1 MKNKI
6 CSISKISERKTMKTI
21 NIPLPKIGESTTE
34 AKIVEWLKKPG
45 DFIKR
50 DELFAVIGT
59 DKVDSEIF
67 SEYEGTLKEILV
79 KEGEEVSVGTPI
91 CTMEVDDNIEVST
104 VTLSAKRSEAVE
116 VSNKDFSTPL
126 HSAQNDK
133 TQLTPRN
140 SELVSFLSPVV
151 RKMAAENGLSLEDL
165 QKINGTGENGRI
177 RKQDVENFLKPRK
190 QNTSTPF
197 VEEKLQL
204 KVELGEALEPLSK
217 MRKLIAENM
226 EKSWRSIPH
235 VTTFMDVN
243 VTNLVT
249 YREENKEKF
258 LQENAVKLTY
268 THLIMK
274 AVIDAIK
281 VYPTLNSWFNNE
293 ELLEKKN
300 INLGFAAA
308 LPDGNLIVPNIKNA
322 QNLSVVEIAQQ
333 VSEIGTR
340 AKNGKLKPTF
350 AFNIDDTRISN
361 SIQAI
366 ARALYFFEFNKVF
379 LGKIT
384 DYNASLISLD
394 ENNSIEINQ
403 SLENTRKVIERNF
416 NHVEK
421 KGSNQEIFYY
431 QFLEV

>member
-1 MKNKI
+1 
-6 CSISKISERKTMKTI
+6 MKTI

-34 AKIVEWLKKPG
+34 AKIVEWLKKSG
-45 DFIKR
+45 DFIKS

-91 CTMEVDDNIEVST
+91 CTMEVDDSIEVST

-126 HSAQNDK
+126 HSAQNDN
-133 TQLTPRN
+133 TQLTSRSDSYRN
-140 SELVSFLSPVV
+140 SELVSFLSPIV

-190 QNTSTPF
+190 QNTYTPF
-197 VEEKLQL
+197 FEEKLQL
-204 KVELGEALEPLSK
+204 KVELGEMLEPLSK

-226 EKSWRSIPH
+226 EKSWRIIPH

-243 VTNLVT
+243 VTKLVAF
-249 YREENKEKF
+249 REENKEKF

-274 AVIDAIK
+274 AVVDAIK

-308 LPDGNLIVPNIKNA
+308 LHDGNLIVPNIKNA

-340 AKNGKLKPTF
+340 AKNGKLKPDDIQDTTF
-350 AFNIDDTRISN
+350 TVSNTGMFGSESGTPIISRPQVAVLALGNILR
-361 SIQAI
+361 
-366 ARALYFFEFNKVF
+366 RAWIV
-379 LGKIT
+379 
-384 DYNASLISLD
+384 D
-394 ENNSIEINQ
+394 ENGEEKILPQSVMTLSLSYDHRIVDGALASKFLTEIKKNM
-403 SLENTRKVIERNF
+403 ENF
-416 NHVEK
+416 
-421 KGSNQEIFYY
+421 
-431 QFLEV
+431 

>member
-1 MKNKI
+1 
-6 CSISKISERKTMKTI
+6 MKTI

-126 HSAQNDK
+126 HSVQNDK
-133 TQLTPRN
+133 IQLLSRSDSYRN

-190 QNTSTPF
+190 QKTSTPF

-204 KVELGEALEPLSK
+204 KVELGETLEPLSK

-243 VTNLVT
+243 VTKLVA

-268 THLIMK
+268 THVIMK

-293 ELLEKKN
+293 ELLKKKN

-340 AKNGKLKPTF
+340 AKNGKLKPDDIQDTTF
-350 AFNIDDTRISN
+350 TVSNTGMFGSESGTPIISRPQVAVLALGNILRRAWIIEENGEEKILPQSAMTLSLSYDHRI
-361 SIQAI
+361 IDG
-366 ARALYFFEFNKVF
+366 ALASKF
-379 LGKIT
+379 LT
-384 DYNASLISLD
+384 
-394 ENNSIEINQ
+394 EIKKNM
-403 SLENTRKVIERNF
+403 ER
-416 NHVEK
+416 
-421 KGSNQEIFYY
+421 Y
-431 QFLEV
+431 

>member
-1 MKNKI
+1 
-6 CSISKISERKTMKTI
+6 MKTI

-91 CTMEVDDNIEVST
+91 CTMEVDDAVEENSGVILIE
-104 VTLSAKRSEAVE
+104 AKRNEESL
-116 VSNKDFSTPL
+116 KDFSTPL

-133 TQLTPRN
+133 TQLTPRSDSYRN

-151 RKMAAENGLSLEDL
+151 RKMSAENGLSLEDL

-177 RKQDVENFLKPRK
+177 RKQDVENFLKPKK

-197 VEEKLQL
+197 IEEKLQL

-243 VTNLVT
+243 VTKLVA

-274 AVIDAIK
+274 AVVDAIK

-322 QNLSVVEIAQQ
+322 RNLSVVEIAQQ

-340 AKNGKLKPTF
+340 AKNGKLKPDDIQDTTF
-350 AFNIDDTRISN
+350 TVSNTGMFGSESGTPIISRPQVAVLALGNILRKAWIVEENCEEKILPQSVMTLSLSYDHRI
-361 SIQAI
+361 IDG
-366 ARALYFFEFNKVF
+366 ALASKF
-379 LGKIT
+379 LT
-384 DYNASLISLD
+384 
-394 ENNSIEINQ
+394 EIKKNM
-403 SLENTRKVIERNF
+403 ER
-416 NHVEK
+416 
-421 KGSNQEIFYY
+421 Y
-431 QFLEV
+431 

>member
-1 MKNKI
+1 
-6 CSISKISERKTMKTI
+6 MKTI

-34 AKIVEWLKKPG
+34 AKIVEWLKKTG

-67 SEYEGTLKEILV
+67 SEYEGTLKDILV

-91 CTMEVDDNIEVST
+91 CTMEVDDIVEENSGVILNE
-104 VTLSAKRSEAVE
+104 AKRNEESL
-116 VSNKDFSTPL
+116 KDFSTPL

-133 TQLTPRN
+133 TQLTARSDSYRN

-243 VTNLVT
+243 VTKLVAF
-249 YREENKEKF
+249 REENKEKF

-340 AKNGKLKPTF
+340 AKNGKLKPDDIQDTTF
-350 AFNIDDTRISN
+350 TVSNTGMFGSESGTPIISRPQVAVLALGNILRKAWIIEENGEEKTLPQSVMTLSLSYDHRIVDG
-361 SIQAI
+361 
-366 ARALYFFEFNKVF
+366 ALASKF
-379 LGKIT
+379 LTEIKK
-384 DYNASLISLD
+384 NM
-394 ENNSIEINQ
+394 EN
-403 SLENTRKVIERNF
+403 F
-416 NHVEK
+416 
-421 KGSNQEIFYY
+421 
-431 QFLEV
+431 

>member
-1 MKNKI
+1 
-6 CSISKISERKTMKTI
+6 MKTI

-91 CTMEVDDNIEVST
+91 CTMEVDDAVEENSGVILIE
-104 VTLSAKRSEAVE
+104 AKRNEESL
-116 VSNKDFSTPL
+116 KDFSNPL

-133 TQLTPRN
+133 TQLTARN

-197 VEEKLQL
+197 VEKKLQL

-243 VTNLVT
+243 VTKLVS

-274 AVIDAIK
+274 SVIDAIK

-308 LPDGNLIVPNIKNA
+308 LPGGNLIVPNIKNA

-340 AKNGKLKPTF
+340 AKNGKLKPDDIQDTTF
-350 AFNIDDTRISN
+350 TVSNTGMFGSESGTPIISRPQVAVLALGNILRRAWIIEENGEEKILPQSVMTLSLSYDHRIVDG
-361 SIQAI
+361 
-366 ARALYFFEFNKVF
+366 ALASKF
-379 LGKIT
+379 LT
-384 DYNASLISLD
+384 
-394 ENNSIEINQ
+394 EIKRNM
-403 SLENTRKVIERNF
+403 ER
-416 NHVEK
+416 
-421 KGSNQEIFYY
+421 Y
-431 QFLEV
+431 

>member
-1 MKNKI
+1 
-6 CSISKISERKTMKTI
+6 MKTI

-34 AKIVEWLKKPG
+34 AKIVEWLKKTG

-67 SEYEGTLKEILV
+67 SEYEGTLKDILV

-91 CTMEVDDNIEVST
+91 CTMEVDDAVSET
-104 VTLSAKRSEAVE
+104 ITMSAKRSEAVE

-133 TQLTPRN
+133 TQLVSRSDSYRN

-177 RKQDVENFLKPRK
+177 RKQDVENFLKQKK

-235 VTTFMDVN
+235 VTTFMDAN
-243 VTNLVT
+243 VTKLVAF
-249 YREENKEKF
+249 REENKEKF

-274 AVIDAIK
+274 AVVDAIK

-340 AKNGKLKPTF
+340 AKNGKLKPDDIQDTTF
-350 AFNIDDTRISN
+350 TVSNTGMFGSESGTPIISRPQVAVLALGNILR
-361 SIQAI
+361 
-366 ARALYFFEFNKVF
+366 RAWIV
-379 LGKIT
+379 
-384 DYNASLISLD
+384 D
-394 ENNSIEINQ
+394 ENGEEKILPQSGMTLSLSYDHRIVDGALASKFLTEIKKNM
-403 SLENTRKVIERNF
+403 ENF
-416 NHVEK
+416 
-421 KGSNQEIFYY
+421 
-431 QFLEV
+431 

>member
-1 MKNKI
+1 
-6 CSISKISERKTMKTI
+6 MKTI

-91 CTMEVDDNIEVST
+91 CNMEVDDAVSEKVIANNQTPKQSLET
-104 VTLSAKRSEAVE
+104 VSEI
-116 VSNKDFSTPL
+116 
-126 HSAQNDK
+126 QNTK
-133 TQLTPRN
+133 LTPRN
-140 SELVSFLSPVV
+140 SEMVAFLSPVV
-151 RKMAAENGLSLEDL
+151 RKMATENGLSLEDL

-204 KVELGEALEPLSK
+204 KVELGETLEPLSK

-243 VTNLVT
+243 VTKLVA

-274 AVIDAIK
+274 SVIDAIK

-322 QNLSVVEIAQQ
+322 QNLSVIEIAQQ

-340 AKNGKLKPTF
+340 AKIGKLKPDDIQDTTF
-350 AFNIDDTRISN
+350 TVSNTGMFGSESGTPIISRPQVAVLALGNILRRAWIIEENGEEKILPQSVMTLSLSYDHRIIDGALASKFLTEIKKIWSVINAPFYLLIIFFIN
-361 SIQAI
+361 SSFHE
-366 ARALYFFEFNKVF
+366 LF
-379 LGKIT
+379 L
-384 DYNASLISLD
+384 
-394 ENNSIEINQ
+394 
-403 SLENTRKVIERNF
+403 
-416 NHVEK
+416 
-421 KGSNQEIFYY
+421 
-431 QFLEV
+431 

>member
-1 MKNKI
+1 
-6 CSISKISERKTMKTI
+6 MKTI

-91 CTMEVDDNIEVST
+91 CTMEVDDIVEENSGVILNE
-104 VTLSAKRSEAVE
+104 AKRNEESL
-116 VSNKDFSTPL
+116 KDFSTPL

-133 TQLTPRN
+133 TQLTPRSDSYRN

-190 QNTSTPF
+190 QNTYTPF
-197 VEEKLQL
+197 VEKKLQL

-243 VTNLVT
+243 LTKLVA

-274 AVIDAIK
+274 SVIDAIK

-322 QNLSVVEIAQQ
+322 QNLSVIEIAQQ
-333 VSEIGTR
+333 VSEIGTS
-340 AKNGKLKPTF
+340 AKNGKLKPDDIQDTTF
-350 AFNIDDTRISN
+350 TVSNTGMFGSESGTPIISRPQVAVLALGNILRRAWITEENGEEKILPQSVMTLSLSYDHRIVDG
-361 SIQAI
+361 
-366 ARALYFFEFNKVF
+366 ALASKF
-379 LGKIT
+379 LTEIKK
-384 DYNASLISLD
+384 NM
-394 ENNSIEINQ
+394 EN
-403 SLENTRKVIERNF
+403 F
-416 NHVEK
+416 
-421 KGSNQEIFYY
+421 
-431 QFLEV
+431 

>member
-1 MKNKI
+1 
-6 CSISKISERKTMKTI
+6 MKTI

-91 CTMEVDDNIEVST
+91 CTMEVDDAVEENSGVILIE
-104 VTLSAKRSEAVE
+104 AKRNEESL
-116 VSNKDFSTPL
+116 KDFSTPL
-126 HSAQNDK
+126 HSSQNDK

-140 SELVSFLSPVV
+140 SELVSFLSPIV

-177 RKQDVENFLKPRK
+177 RKQDVENFLKPRE
-190 QNTSTPF
+190 QSSSTPF

-243 VTNLVT
+243 VTKLVAF
-249 YREENKEKF
+249 REENKEKF

-322 QNLSVVEIAQQ
+322 QNLSVTEIAQQ

-340 AKNGKLKPTF
+340 AKNGKLKPDDIQDTTF
-350 AFNIDDTRISN
+350 TVSNTGMFGSESGTPIITRPQVAVLALGNILRRAWIIEENGEEKILPQSVMTLSLSYDHRIVDG
-361 SIQAI
+361 
-366 ARALYFFEFNKVF
+366 ALASKF
-379 LGKIT
+379 LT
-384 DYNASLISLD
+384 
-394 ENNSIEINQ
+394 EIKKNM
-403 SLENTRKVIERNF
+403 ER
-416 NHVEK
+416 
-421 KGSNQEIFYY
+421 Y
-431 QFLEV
+431 

>member
-1 MKNKI
+1 
-6 CSISKISERKTMKTI
+6 MKTI

-91 CTMEVDDNIEVST
+91 CTMEVDDAVEENSGVILNE
-104 VTLSAKRSEAVE
+104 AKRNEESL
-116 VSNKDFSTPL
+116 KDFSTPL
-126 HSAQNDK
+126 HSAQNDI

-197 VEEKLQL
+197 VEEKIQL
-204 KVELGEALEPLSK
+204 KVELGETLEPLSK

-243 VTNLVT
+243 VTKLVA

-274 AVIDAIK
+274 AVVDAIK

-308 LPDGNLIVPNIKNA
+308 LPDGNLTVPNIKNA
-322 QNLSVVEIAQQ
+322 QNLSVTEIAQQ

-340 AKNGKLKPTF
+340 AKNGKLKPDDIQDTTF
-350 AFNIDDTRISN
+350 TVSNTGMFGSESGTPIISRPQVAVLALGNILRRAWIIEENGEEKILPQSVMTLSLSYDHRI
-361 SIQAI
+361 IDG
-366 ARALYFFEFNKVF
+366 ALASKF
-379 LGKIT
+379 LT
-384 DYNASLISLD
+384 
-394 ENNSIEINQ
+394 EIKKNM
-403 SLENTRKVIERNF
+403 ER
-416 NHVEK
+416 
-421 KGSNQEIFYY
+421 Y
-431 QFLEV
+431 

>member
-1 MKNKI
+1 
-6 CSISKISERKTMKTI
+6 MKTI

-91 CTMEVDDNIEVST
+91 CNMEVDDAVSEKVIANNQTPKQSLET
-104 VTLSAKRSEAVE
+104 VSEI
-116 VSNKDFSTPL
+116 
-126 HSAQNDK
+126 QNTK
-133 TQLTPRN
+133 LTPRN
-140 SELVSFLSPVV
+140 SEMVAFLSPVV
-151 RKMAAENGLSLEDL
+151 RKMATENGLSLEDL

-204 KVELGEALEPLSK
+204 KVELGETLEPLSK

-243 VTNLVT
+243 VTKLVA

-274 AVIDAIK
+274 SVIDAIK

-322 QNLSVVEIAQQ
+322 QNLSVIEIAQQ

-340 AKNGKLKPTF
+340 AKIGKLKPDDIQDTTF
-350 AFNIDDTRISN
+350 TVSNTGMFGSESGTPIISRPQVAVLALGNILRRAWIIEENGEEKILPQSVMTLSLSYDHRI
-361 SIQAI
+361 IDG
-366 ARALYFFEFNKVF
+366 ALASKF
-379 LGKIT
+379 LT
-384 DYNASLISLD
+384 
-394 ENNSIEINQ
+394 EIKKNM
-403 SLENTRKVIERNF
+403 ER
-416 NHVEK
+416 
-421 KGSNQEIFYY
+421 Y
-431 QFLEV
+431 

>member
-1 MKNKI
+1 
-6 CSISKISERKTMKTI
+6 MKTI

-34 AKIVEWLKKPG
+34 AKIVEWLKKSG

-91 CTMEVDDNIEVST
+91 CTMEVDDAVEENSGVIQIE
-104 VTLSAKRSEAVE
+104 AKRNEESL
-116 VSNKDFSTPL
+116 KDFSTPL

-133 TQLTPRN
+133 TQPTPRN

-190 QNTSTPF
+190 QNTYTPF
-197 VEEKLQL
+197 FEKKLQL

-243 VTNLVT
+243 VTKLVAF
-249 YREENKEKF
+249 REENKEKF

-322 QNLSVVEIAQQ
+322 QNLSVIEIAQQ

-340 AKNGKLKPTF
+340 AKNGKLKPDDIQDTTF
-350 AFNIDDTRISN
+350 TVSNTGMFGSESGTPIISRPQVAVLALGNILR
-361 SIQAI
+361 
-366 ARALYFFEFNKVF
+366 RAWIV
-379 LGKIT
+379 
-384 DYNASLISLD
+384 D
-394 ENNSIEINQ
+394 ENGEEKILPQSVMTLSLSYDHRIVDGALASKFLTEIKKNM
-403 SLENTRKVIERNF
+403 ENF
-416 NHVEK
+416 
-421 KGSNQEIFYY
+421 
-431 QFLEV
+431 

>member
-1 MKNKI
+1 
-6 CSISKISERKTMKTI
+6 MKTI

-34 AKIVEWLKKPG
+34 AKIVEWLKKTG

-67 SEYEGTLKEILV
+67 SEYEGTLREILV
-79 KEGEEVSVGTPI
+79 KEGEEVFVGTPI
-91 CTMEVDDNIEVST
+91 CTMEVDDS
-104 VTLSAKRSEAVE
+104 VTENFIIKEEQKSVETATENQSE
-116 VSNKDFSTPL
+116 N
-126 HSAQNDK
+126 QNSK
-133 TQLTPRN
+133 
-140 SELVSFLSPVV
+140 LVSRISEQKFLSPIV
-151 RKMAAENGLSLEDL
+151 RKMAAENGLGLEDL

-177 RKQDVENFLKPRK
+177 RKQDVENFLKPKK

-197 VEEKLQL
+197 IEEKLQL
-204 KVELGEALEPLSK
+204 KIELDEVLEPLSK

-243 VTNLVT
+243 VTKLVA
-249 YREENKEKF
+249 YREENKDNF

-274 AVIDAIK
+274 AVIEAIK
-281 VYPTLNSWFNNE
+281 VYPILNSWFNNE

-308 LPDGNLIVPNIKNA
+308 LPDGNLIVPNIKNS

-340 AKNGKLKPTF
+340 AKNGKLKPDDIQHTTF
-350 AFNIDDTRISN
+350 TVSNTGMFGSESGTPIISRPQVAVLALGNILRRAWIIEENGEEKILPQSVMTLSLSYDHRI
-361 SIQAI
+361 IDG
-366 ARALYFFEFNKVF
+366 ALASKF
-379 LGKIT
+379 LT
-384 DYNASLISLD
+384 
-394 ENNSIEINQ
+394 EI
-403 SLENTRKVIERNF
+403 RKNMERF
-416 NHVEK
+416 
-421 KGSNQEIFYY
+421 
-431 QFLEV
+431 

>member
-1 MKNKI
+1 
-6 CSISKISERKTMKTI
+6 MKTI

-91 CTMEVDDNIEVST
+91 CTMEVDDAVEENSGVILIE
-104 VTLSAKRSEAVE
+104 AKRNEESL
-116 VSNKDFSTPL
+116 KDFSTPL

-151 RKMAAENGLSLEDL
+151 RKMAAENGLSLDDL

-190 QNTSTPF
+190 QKTYTPF

-226 EKSWRSIPH
+226 ENSWRSIPH
-235 VTTFMDVN
+235 VTTFMNVN

-293 ELLEKKN
+293 ELLEKRN

-340 AKNGKLKPTF
+340 AKNGKLKPDDIQDTTF
-350 AFNIDDTRISN
+350 TVSNTGMFGSESGTPIISRPQVAVLALGNILRKAWITEENGEEKILPQSVMTLSLSYDHRIVDG
-361 SIQAI
+361 
-366 ARALYFFEFNKVF
+366 ALASKF
-379 LGKIT
+379 LTEIKK
-384 DYNASLISLD
+384 NM
-394 ENNSIEINQ
+394 EN
-403 SLENTRKVIERNF
+403 F
-416 NHVEK
+416 
-421 KGSNQEIFYY
+421 
-431 QFLEV
+431 

>member
-1 MKNKI
+1 
-6 CSISKISERKTMKTI
+6 MKTI

-91 CTMEVDDNIEVST
+91 CTMEVDDAVEENSGVILNE
-104 VTLSAKRSEAVE
+104 AKRNEESL
-116 VSNKDFSTPL
+116 KDFSTPL

-140 SELVSFLSPVV
+140 SELVSFLSPIV

-177 RKQDVENFLKPRK
+177 RKQDVENFLKPRE
-190 QNTSTPF
+190 QSSSTPF

-204 KVELGEALEPLSK
+204 KVELGETLEPLSK

-243 VTNLVT
+243 VTKLVA

-274 AVIDAIK
+274 AVVDAIK

-322 QNLSVVEIAQQ
+322 QNLSVIEIAQQ

-340 AKNGKLKPTF
+340 AKNGKLKPDDIQDTTF
-350 AFNIDDTRISN
+350 TVSNTGMFGSESGTPIISRPQVAVLALGNIQRRAWIIEENGEEKILPQSVMTLSLSYDHRIVDG
-361 SIQAI
+361 
-366 ARALYFFEFNKVF
+366 ALASKF
-379 LGKIT
+379 LTEIKK
-384 DYNASLISLD
+384 NM
-394 ENNSIEINQ
+394 EN
-403 SLENTRKVIERNF
+403 F
-416 NHVEK
+416 
-421 KGSNQEIFYY
+421 
-431 QFLEV
+431 

>member
-1 MKNKI
+1 
-6 CSISKISERKTMKTI
+6 MKTI

-91 CTMEVDDNIEVST
+91 CTMEVDDAVEENSGVILIE
-104 VTLSAKRSEAVE
+104 AKRNEESL
-116 VSNKDFSTPL
+116 KDFSTPL

-133 TQLTPRN
+133 IQLTPRN

-204 KVELGEALEPLSK
+204 KLELGDTLEPLSK

-235 VTTFMDVN
+235 VTTFIDVN
-243 VTNLVT
+243 ATRLVA

-258 LQENAVKLTY
+258 LQENAAKLTY

-340 AKNGKLKPTF
+340 AKNGKLKPDDIKDTTF
-350 AFNIDDTRISN
+350 TVSNTGMFGSESGTPIISRPQVAVLALGNILRRAWIIEENGEEKILPQSVITLSLSYDHRIVDG
-361 SIQAI
+361 
-366 ARALYFFEFNKVF
+366 ALASKF
-379 LGKIT
+379 LTEIKK
-384 DYNASLISLD
+384 NM
-394 ENNSIEINQ
+394 EN
-403 SLENTRKVIERNF
+403 F
-416 NHVEK
+416 
-421 KGSNQEIFYY
+421 
-431 QFLEV
+431 

>member
-1 MKNKI
+1 
-6 CSISKISERKTMKTI
+6 MKTI

-34 AKIVEWLKKPG
+34 AKIVEWLKKSG

-67 SEYEGTLKEILV
+67 SEYEGTLKDILV

-91 CTMEVDDNIEVST
+91 CTMEVDDIVEENSGVILNE
-104 VTLSAKRSEAVE
+104 AKRNEESL
-116 VSNKDFSTPL
+116 KDFSTPL

-133 TQLTPRN
+133 TQLTPRSDSYRN

-190 QNTSTPF
+190 QNTYTPF
-197 VEEKLQL
+197 VEKKLQL

-243 VTNLVT
+243 VTKLVA

-274 AVIDAIK
+274 AVVDAIK
-281 VYPTLNSWFNNE
+281 VYHTLNSWFNNE

-322 QNLSVVEIAQQ
+322 QNLSVIEIAQQ
-333 VSEIGTR
+333 VSEIGTS
-340 AKNGKLKPTF
+340 AKNGKLKPDDIQDTTF
-350 AFNIDDTRISN
+350 TVSNTGMFGSESGTPIISRPQVAVLALGNILRRAWIIEENGEEKILPQSVMTLSLSYDHRI
-361 SIQAI
+361 IDG
-366 ARALYFFEFNKVF
+366 ALASKF
-379 LGKIT
+379 LT
-384 DYNASLISLD
+384 
-394 ENNSIEINQ
+394 EIKKNM
-403 SLENTRKVIERNF
+403 ER
-416 NHVEK
+416 
-421 KGSNQEIFYY
+421 Y
-431 QFLEV
+431 

>member
-1 MKNKI
+1 
-6 CSISKISERKTMKTI
+6 MKTI

-79 KEGEEVSVGTPI
+79 KEGEEVFVGTPI
-91 CTMEVDDNIEVST
+91 CTMEVDDSVSENFIIKEVQKSVET
-104 VTLSAKRSEAVE
+104 VTENQSE
-116 VSNKDFSTPL
+116 N
-126 HSAQNDK
+126 QNSK
-133 TQLTPRN
+133 
-140 SELVSFLSPVV
+140 LVSRILEQKFLSPVV

-177 RKQDVENFLKPRK
+177 RKQDIENFLKPRK

-197 VEEKLQL
+197 IEEKLQL
-204 KVELGEALEPLSK
+204 KVEVGENLEPLSK

-243 VTNLVT
+243 VTKLVA
-249 YREENKEKF
+249 YREKNKEKF

-274 AVIDAIK
+274 AVIEAIK

-322 QNLSVVEIAQQ
+322 QNLSVVEIAQH

-340 AKNGKLKPTF
+340 AKNGKLKPDDIQDTTF
-350 AFNIDDTRISN
+350 TVSNTGMFGSESGTPIISRPQVAVLALGNILRRAWIVEENGEEKFLPQSVMTLSLSYDHRI
-361 SIQAI
+361 IDG
-366 ARALYFFEFNKVF
+366 ALASKF
-379 LGKIT
+379 LT
-384 DYNASLISLD
+384 
-394 ENNSIEINQ
+394 EIKKNM
-403 SLENTRKVIERNF
+403 ER
-416 NHVEK
+416 
-421 KGSNQEIFYY
+421 Y
-431 QFLEV
+431 

>member
-1 MKNKI
+1 
-6 CSISKISERKTMKTI
+6 MKTI

-67 SEYEGTLKEILV
+67 SEYEGTLKDILV

-91 CTMEVDDNIEVST
+91 CTMEVDGAVSENFITKEKQKSVET
-104 VTLSAKRSEAVE
+104 VTENQSE
-116 VSNKDFSTPL
+116 S
-126 HSAQNDK
+126 QNLKLASRISDQK
-133 TQLTPRN
+133 
-140 SELVSFLSPVV
+140 FLSPIV

-165 QKINGTGENGRI
+165 QKINGTGKNGRI

-190 QNTSTPF
+190 QNTYTPF
-197 VEEKLQL
+197 FEEKLQL
-204 KVELGEALEPLSK
+204 KVELGETLEPLSK

-226 EKSWRSIPH
+226 EKSWRIIPH

-243 VTNLVT
+243 VTKLVAF
-249 YREENKEKF
+249 REENKEKF

-274 AVIDAIK
+274 AVVDAIK

-308 LPDGNLIVPNIKNA
+308 LHDGNLIVPNIKNA

-340 AKNGKLKPTF
+340 AKNGKLKPDDIQDTTF
-350 AFNIDDTRISN
+350 TVSNTGMFGSESGTPIISRPQVAVLALGNILRRAWITEENGEEKILPQSVMTLSLSYDHRIVDG
-361 SIQAI
+361 
-366 ARALYFFEFNKVF
+366 ALASKF
-379 LGKIT
+379 LTEIKK
-384 DYNASLISLD
+384 NM
-394 ENNSIEINQ
+394 EN
-403 SLENTRKVIERNF
+403 F
-416 NHVEK
+416 
-421 KGSNQEIFYY
+421 
-431 QFLEV
+431 

>member
-1 MKNKI
+1 
-6 CSISKISERKTMKTI
+6 MKTI

-50 DELFAVIGT
+50 DELFAIIGT

-67 SEYEGTLKEILV
+67 SEYEATLKEILV
-79 KEGEEVSVGTPI
+79 KEGEEVSVGAPI

-104 VTLSAKRSEAVE
+104 VTMSAKSCEAVE

-133 TQLTPRN
+133 TQLTPRSDSYRN

-151 RKMAAENGLSLEDL
+151 RKMSAENGLSLEDL

-177 RKQDVENFLKPRK
+177 RKQDVENFLKPKK

-197 VEEKLQL
+197 IEEKLQL

-243 VTNLVT
+243 VTKLVA

-274 AVIDAIK
+274 SVIDAIK

-340 AKNGKLKPTF
+340 AKNGKLKPDDIQDTTF
-350 AFNIDDTRISN
+350 TVSNTGMFGSESGTPIISRPQVAVLALGNILR
-361 SIQAI
+361 
-366 ARALYFFEFNKVF
+366 RAWIV
-379 LGKIT
+379 
-384 DYNASLISLD
+384 D
-394 ENNSIEINQ
+394 ENGEEKILPQSVMTLSLSYDHRIIDGALASKFLTEIKKNM
-403 SLENTRKVIERNF
+403 ER
-416 NHVEK
+416 
-421 KGSNQEIFYY
+421 Y
-431 QFLEV
+431 

>member
-1 MKNKI
+1 
-6 CSISKISERKTMKTI
+6 MKTI

-91 CTMEVDDNIEVST
+91 CTIEVDDAVSEKVIANNQTPKQSLET
-104 VTLSAKRSEAVE
+104 VSEI
-116 VSNKDFSTPL
+116 
-126 HSAQNDK
+126 QNTK
-133 TQLTPRN
+133 LTPRN
-140 SELVSFLSPVV
+140 SEMVAFLSPVV
-151 RKMAAENGLSLEDL
+151 RKMAAENGLSLDDL

-204 KVELGEALEPLSK
+204 KVELGETLEPLSK

-243 VTNLVT
+243 VTKLVA

-274 AVIDAIK
+274 AVVDAIK

-322 QNLSVVEIAQQ
+322 QNLSVVEIVQQ

-340 AKNGKLKPTF
+340 AKNGKLKPDDIQDTTF
-350 AFNIDDTRISN
+350 TVSNTGMFGSESGTPIISRPQVAVLALGNILR
-361 SIQAI
+361 
-366 ARALYFFEFNKVF
+366 RAWIV
-379 LGKIT
+379 
-384 DYNASLISLD
+384 D
-394 ENNSIEINQ
+394 ENGEEKILPQSVMTLSLSYDHRIIDGALASKFLTEI
-403 SLENTRKVIERNF
+403 
-416 NHVEK
+416 K
-421 KGSNQEIFYY
+421 KNMESY
-431 QFLEV
+431 

>member
-1 MKNKI
+1 
-6 CSISKISERKTMKTI
+6 MKTI

-67 SEYEGTLKEILV
+67 SEYEGTLKDILV

-91 CTMEVDDNIEVST
+91 CTMEVDGAVSENFITKEKQKSVET
-104 VTLSAKRSEAVE
+104 VTENQSE
-116 VSNKDFSTPL
+116 S
-126 HSAQNDK
+126 QNLKLASRISDQK
-133 TQLTPRN
+133 
-140 SELVSFLSPVV
+140 FLSPIV

-165 QKINGTGENGRI
+165 QKINGTGENRRI
-177 RKQDVENFLKPRK
+177 RKQDVENFLKLRK
-190 QNTSTPF
+190 QNTYTPF
-197 VEEKLQL
+197 IEEKLQL
-204 KVELGEALEPLSK
+204 KVELGETLEPLSK

-243 VTNLVT
+243 VTKLVA

-258 LQENAVKLTY
+258 LQENAAKLTY

-274 AVIDAIK
+274 SVIDAIK

-340 AKNGKLKPTF
+340 AKNGKLKPDDIQDTTF
-350 AFNIDDTRISN
+350 TVSNTGMFGSESGTPIISRPQVAVLALGNILRRAWITEENGEEKILPQSVMTLSLSYDHRIVDG
-361 SIQAI
+361 
-366 ARALYFFEFNKVF
+366 ALASKF
-379 LGKIT
+379 LTEIKK
-384 DYNASLISLD
+384 NM
-394 ENNSIEINQ
+394 EN
-403 SLENTRKVIERNF
+403 F
-416 NHVEK
+416 
-421 KGSNQEIFYY
+421 
-431 QFLEV
+431 

>member
-1 MKNKI
+1 
-6 CSISKISERKTMKTI
+6 MKTI

-67 SEYEGTLKEILV
+67 SEYEGTLKDILV

-91 CTMEVDDNIEVST
+91 CTMEVDDAVSET
-104 VTLSAKRSEAVE
+104 ITMSAKRSEAVE

-133 TQLTPRN
+133 TQLVSRSDSYRN

-177 RKQDVENFLKPRK
+177 RKQDVENFLKQKK

-235 VTTFMDVN
+235 VTTFMDAN
-243 VTNLVT
+243 VTKLVAF
-249 YREENKEKF
+249 REENKEKF

-274 AVIDAIK
+274 AVVDAIK

-308 LPDGNLIVPNIKNA
+308 LPDGNLIVPNIKNT

-340 AKNGKLKPTF
+340 AKNGKLKPDDIQDTTF
-350 AFNIDDTRISN
+350 TVSNTGMFGSESGTPIISRPQVAVLALGNILR
-361 SIQAI
+361 
-366 ARALYFFEFNKVF
+366 RAWIV
-379 LGKIT
+379 
-384 DYNASLISLD
+384 D
-394 ENNSIEINQ
+394 ENGEEKILPQSVMTLSLSYDHRIVDGALASKFLTEIKKNM
-403 SLENTRKVIERNF
+403 ENF
-416 NHVEK
+416 
-421 KGSNQEIFYY
+421 
-431 QFLEV
+431 

>member
-1 MKNKI
+1 
-6 CSISKISERKTMKTI
+6 MKTI

-34 AKIVEWLKKPG
+34 AKIVEWLKKTG

-91 CTMEVDDNIEVST
+91 CTMEVDDAVSENFTTKEDQKSVET
-104 VTLSAKRSEAVE
+104 VTENKSE
-116 VSNKDFSTPL
+116 S
-126 HSAQNDK
+126 QNLKLASRISDQK
-133 TQLTPRN
+133 
-140 SELVSFLSPVV
+140 FLSPVV

-197 VEEKLQL
+197 IEEKLQL

-243 VTNLVT
+243 VTKLVA

-340 AKNGKLKPTF
+340 AKNGKLKPDDIQDTTF
-350 AFNIDDTRISN
+350 TVSNTGMFGSESGTPIISRPQVAVLALGNILRRAWITEENGEEKILPQSVMTLSLSYDHRIVDG
-361 SIQAI
+361 
-366 ARALYFFEFNKVF
+366 ALASKF
-379 LGKIT
+379 LTEIKK
-384 DYNASLISLD
+384 NM
-394 ENNSIEINQ
+394 EN
-403 SLENTRKVIERNF
+403 F
-416 NHVEK
+416 
-421 KGSNQEIFYY
+421 
-431 QFLEV
+431 

>member
-1 MKNKI
+1 
-6 CSISKISERKTMKTI
+6 MKTI

-34 AKIVEWLKKPG
+34 AKIVEWLKQSG

-50 DELFAVIGT
+50 DDLFAVIGT

-67 SEYEGTLKEILV
+67 SEYEGTLKENLV

-104 VTLSAKRSEAVE
+104 VTMSAKRSEAVE

-140 SELVSFLSPVV
+140 SKLVSFLSPVV
-151 RKMAAENGLSLEDL
+151 RKMAAENGLRLEDL

-204 KVELGEALEPLSK
+204 KVELGETLEPLSK

-243 VTNLVT
+243 VTKLVA

-274 AVIDAIK
+274 AVVDAVK

-300 INLGFAAA
+300 VNLGFAAA

-333 VSEIGTR
+333 VSEIGSR
-340 AKNGKLKPTF
+340 AKNGKLKPDDIQDTTF
-350 AFNIDDTRISN
+350 TVSNTGMFGSESGTPIISRPQVAVLALGNILRRAWIIEENGEQKILPQSVMTLSLSYDHRIVDG
-361 SIQAI
+361 
-366 ARALYFFEFNKVF
+366 ALASKF
-379 LGKIT
+379 LTEIKK
-384 DYNASLISLD
+384 NM
-394 ENNSIEINQ
+394 EN
-403 SLENTRKVIERNF
+403 F
-416 NHVEK
+416 
-421 KGSNQEIFYY
+421 
-431 QFLEV
+431 

>member
-1 MKNKI
+1 
-6 CSISKISERKTMKTI
+6 MKTI

-91 CTMEVDDNIEVST
+91 CTMEVDDAVEENSGVILNE
-104 VTLSAKRSEAVE
+104 AKRNEESL
-116 VSNKDFSTPL
+116 KDFSTPL
-126 HSAQNDK
+126 HSAQNDI

-197 VEEKLQL
+197 VEEKIQL
-204 KVELGEALEPLSK
+204 KVELGETLEPLSK

-243 VTNLVT
+243 VTKLVA

-274 AVIDAIK
+274 AVVDAIK

-308 LPDGNLIVPNIKNA
+308 LPDGNLTVPNIKNA
-322 QNLSVVEIAQQ
+322 QNLSVTEIAQQ

-340 AKNGKLKPTF
+340 AKNGKLKPDDIQDTTF
-350 AFNIDDTRISN
+350 TVSNTGMFGSESGTPIISRPQVAVLALGNILRRAWIIEKNGEEKILPQSVMTLSLSYDHRI
-361 SIQAI
+361 IDG
-366 ARALYFFEFNKVF
+366 ALASKF
-379 LGKIT
+379 LT
-384 DYNASLISLD
+384 
-394 ENNSIEINQ
+394 EIKKNM
-403 SLENTRKVIERNF
+403 ER
-416 NHVEK
+416 
-421 KGSNQEIFYY
+421 Y
-431 QFLEV
+431 

>member
-1 MKNKI
+1 
-6 CSISKISERKTMKTI
+6 MKTI

-34 AKIVEWLKKPG
+34 AKIVEWLKKTG

-91 CTMEVDDNIEVST
+91 CTMEVDDAVSENFITKEKQKLVET
-104 VTLSAKRSEAVE
+104 VTENQSE
-116 VSNKDFSTPL
+116 S
-126 HSAQNDK
+126 QNLKLASRISDQK
-133 TQLTPRN
+133 
-140 SELVSFLSPVV
+140 FLSPIV

-177 RKQDVENFLKPRK
+177 RKQDVENFLKPKK

-204 KVELGEALEPLSK
+204 KVEIGEALEPLSK

-243 VTNLVT
+243 VTKLVA
-249 YREENKEKF
+249 YRDENKEKF

-340 AKNGKLKPTF
+340 AKNGKLKPDDIQDTTF
-350 AFNIDDTRISN
+350 TVSNTGMFGSESGTPIISRPQVAVLALGNILRRAWIIEENGEEKILPQSVMTLSLSYDHRI
-361 SIQAI
+361 IDG
-366 ARALYFFEFNKVF
+366 ALASKF
-379 LGKIT
+379 LTEIKK
-384 DYNASLISLD
+384 NM
-394 ENNSIEINQ
+394 EN
-403 SLENTRKVIERNF
+403 F
-416 NHVEK
+416 
-421 KGSNQEIFYY
+421 
-431 QFLEV
+431 

>member
-1 MKNKI
+1 
-6 CSISKISERKTMKTI
+6 MKTI

-67 SEYEGTLKEILV
+67 SEYEGTLKDILV

-91 CTMEVDDNIEVST
+91 CTMEVDGAVSENFITKEKQKSVET
-104 VTLSAKRSEAVE
+104 VTENQSE
-116 VSNKDFSTPL
+116 S
-126 HSAQNDK
+126 QNLKLASRISDQK
-133 TQLTPRN
+133 
-140 SELVSFLSPVV
+140 FLSPIV

-165 QKINGTGENGRI
+165 QKIIGTGENGRI
-177 RKQDVENFLKPRK
+177 RKQDVENFLKPKK

-204 KVELGEALEPLSK
+204 KVEIGEALEPLSK

-243 VTNLVT
+243 VTKLVA
-249 YREENKEKF
+249 YRDENKEKF

-340 AKNGKLKPTF
+340 AKIGKLKPDDIQDTTF
-350 AFNIDDTRISN
+350 TVSNTGMFGSESGTPIISRPQVAVLALGNILRRAWIVEENGEEKILPQSVMTLSLSYDHRI
-361 SIQAI
+361 IDG
-366 ARALYFFEFNKVF
+366 ALASKF
-379 LGKIT
+379 LTEIKK
-384 DYNASLISLD
+384 NM
-394 ENNSIEINQ
+394 EN
-403 SLENTRKVIERNF
+403 F
-416 NHVEK
+416 
-421 KGSNQEIFYY
+421 
-431 QFLEV
+431 

>member
-1 MKNKI
+1 
-6 CSISKISERKTMKTI
+6 MKTI

-67 SEYEGTLKEILV
+67 SEYEGTLKDILV

-91 CTMEVDDNIEVST
+91 CTMEVDDAVSET
-104 VTLSAKRSEAVE
+104 ITMSAKRSEAVE

-133 TQLTPRN
+133 TQLVSRSDSYRN

-204 KVELGEALEPLSK
+204 KVELGETLEPLSK

-243 VTNLVT
+243 VTKLVAF
-249 YREENKEKF
+249 REENKEKF

-274 AVIDAIK
+274 AVVDAIK

-340 AKNGKLKPTF
+340 AKNGKLKPDDIQDTTF
-350 AFNIDDTRISN
+350 TVSNTGMFGSESGTPIISRPQVAVLALGNILR
-361 SIQAI
+361 
-366 ARALYFFEFNKVF
+366 RAWIV
-379 LGKIT
+379 
-384 DYNASLISLD
+384 D
-394 ENNSIEINQ
+394 ENGEEKILPQSGMTLSLSYDHRIVDGALASKFLTEIKKNM
-403 SLENTRKVIERNF
+403 ENF
-416 NHVEK
+416 
-421 KGSNQEIFYY
+421 
-431 QFLEV
+431 

>member
-1 MKNKI
+1 
-6 CSISKISERKTMKTI
+6 MKTI

-45 DFIKR
+45 DFINQ

-91 CTMEVDDNIEVST
+91 CTMEVDDAVS
-104 VTLSAKRSEAVE
+104 VKVI
-116 VSNKDFSTPL
+116 VSNETIKQSL
-126 HSAQNDK
+126 ENISEIQNTK
-133 TQLTPRN
+133 LTPRN
-140 SELVSFLSPVV
+140 SEMVAFLSPVV
-151 RKMAAENGLSLEDL
+151 RKMAAENGLSLDDL

-243 VTNLVT
+243 VTKLVT

-322 QNLSVVEIAQQ
+322 QNLSVVDIARQ

-340 AKNGKLKPTF
+340 AKNGKLKPDDIQDTTF
-350 AFNIDDTRISN
+350 TVSNTGMFGSESGTPIISRPQVAVLALGNILRRAWIIEENGEEKILPQSVMTLSLSYDHRI
-361 SIQAI
+361 IDG
-366 ARALYFFEFNKVF
+366 ALASKF
-379 LGKIT
+379 LT
-384 DYNASLISLD
+384 
-394 ENNSIEINQ
+394 EIKKNM
-403 SLENTRKVIERNF
+403 ER
-416 NHVEK
+416 
-421 KGSNQEIFYY
+421 Y
-431 QFLEV
+431 

>member
-1 MKNKI
+1 
-6 CSISKISERKTMKTI
+6 MKTI

-67 SEYEGTLKEILV
+67 SEYEGTLKDILV

-91 CTMEVDDNIEVST
+91 CTMEVDDAVSET
-104 VTLSAKRSEAVE
+104 ITMSAKRSEAVE

-133 TQLTPRN
+133 TQLVSRSDSYRN

-177 RKQDVENFLKPRK
+177 RKQDVENFLKQKK

-243 VTNLVT
+243 VTKLVA

-274 AVIDAIK
+274 AVVDAIK

-322 QNLSVVEIAQQ
+322 QNLSVVVIAQQ

-340 AKNGKLKPTF
+340 AKNGKLKPDDIQDTTF
-350 AFNIDDTRISN
+350 TVSNTGMFGSESGTPIISRPQVAVLALGNILR
-361 SIQAI
+361 
-366 ARALYFFEFNKVF
+366 RAWIV
-379 LGKIT
+379 
-384 DYNASLISLD
+384 D
-394 ENNSIEINQ
+394 ENGEEKILPQSVMTLSLSYDHRIVDGALASKFLTEIKKNM
-403 SLENTRKVIERNF
+403 ENF
-416 NHVEK
+416 
-421 KGSNQEIFYY
+421 
-431 QFLEV
+431 